1 MFFILVMEVL
11 SSLIKHTA
19 SIQLLQHLAVQPGLH
34 RASFYA
40 DDAVI
45 FLRPSES
52 NMLVVR
58 DILELFGQASGLRGN
73 LAKSSA
79 SPISCSP
86 DDFVRI
92 ADCLSCEIKD
102 FPVKY
107 LGLPLCLRRPS
118 KEDFLSLIDKVA
130 DKLPGW
136 KANLMNRAGRLIM
149 ICVVLIATSIHH
161 LIALDLPKWVIKAI
175 DKRRRGFLWKGQ
187 EKANGDNCL
196 VSWDKVQRP
205 LELGGLGVHNLEI
218 LGWAFRIR
226 WLWAQKTDPNKQWA
240 GFTINIPP
248 KAKALFDVV
257 VVSVVGDDESILFWK
272 DRWIQGKTMEELS
285 PYLVRTVPKRSVN

>member
-1 MFFILVMEVL
+1 MSPMFFILVMEVL

-19 SIQLLQHLAVQPGLH
+19 SIQLLQPLAVQPGLH

-58 DILELFGQASGLRGN
+58 DILELFGQASGLRSN
-73 LAKSSA
+73 LAKSSV

-118 KEDFLSLIDKVA
+118 KEDFLSLIDEQ
-130 DKLPGW
+130 GW
-136 KANLMNRAGRLIM
+136 SFDHDLCGVD
-149 ICVVLIATSIHH
+149 CH
-161 LIALDLPKWVIKAI
+161 LYPSSDCS
-175 DKRRRGFLWKGQ
+175 R
-187 EKANGDNCL
+187 
-196 VSWDKVQRP
+196 
-205 LELGGLGVHNLEI
+205 
-218 LGWAFRIR
+218 
-226 WLWAQKTDPNKQWA
+226 
-240 GFTINIPP
+240 PP
-248 KAKALFDVV
+248 KM
-257 VVSVVGDDESILFWK
+257 GD
-272 DRWIQGKTMEELS
+272 QGD
-285 PYLVRTVPKRSVN
+285 